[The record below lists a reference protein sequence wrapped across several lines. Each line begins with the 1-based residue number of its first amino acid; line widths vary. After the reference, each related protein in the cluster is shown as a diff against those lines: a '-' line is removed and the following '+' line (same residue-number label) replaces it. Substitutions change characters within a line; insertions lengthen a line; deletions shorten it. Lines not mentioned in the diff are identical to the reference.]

1 MGATIQP
8 RKKVSMPMVHEDG
21 VNSPATFA
29 CAQSGCG
36 ICLEGLLRQ
45 HEGLVHVIIRRSWV
59 GSTEYDDLLQEGR
72 IGLWRAICG
81 YDVQRGVAFSTYA
94 WPIIER
100 QIWRAVAQNERQTTA
115 PLSPWPQAS
124 DPEAAAIVAWQAA
137 AVGAALEQALSHL
150 SPCARQVMTAAY
162 GLDGQPA
169 CSLAAIGRRYGV
181 SRERVRQWRND
192 ALVLLR
198 LPAIAGQLAILT
210 DQNTRSAYQ
219 RRQQLSQR
227 WLRRRR
233 GRGR

>member
-1 MGATIQP
+1 MRMI
-8 RKKVSMPMVHEDG
+8 HEHE
-21 VNSPATFA
+21 VNSPVIFT

-36 ICLEGLLRQ
+36 VCLERLLRQ
-45 HEGLVHVIIRRSWV
+45 HEGLVHVIIRRSWM
-59 GSTEYDDLLQEGR
+59 GATEYEELLQEGR

-81 YDVQRGVAFSTYA
+81 YDVQRGTAFSTYA
-94 WPIIER
+94 WPIVER
-100 QIWRAVAQNERQTTA
+100 QIWRAVAKSERQTTA
-115 PLSPWPQAS
+115 PPLPWPQPP
-124 DPEAAAIVAWQAA
+124 DPEAAAIVAWQAD

-150 SPCARQVMTAAY
+150 SLHARQVMTAAY

-169 CSLAAIGRRYGV
+169 CSLAAIGRCYGV

-198 LPAIAGQLAILT
+198 LPAIAGQLGVLS
-210 DQNTRSAYQ
+210 DQNSRQAYQ

-227 WLRRRR
+227 WLGRRR